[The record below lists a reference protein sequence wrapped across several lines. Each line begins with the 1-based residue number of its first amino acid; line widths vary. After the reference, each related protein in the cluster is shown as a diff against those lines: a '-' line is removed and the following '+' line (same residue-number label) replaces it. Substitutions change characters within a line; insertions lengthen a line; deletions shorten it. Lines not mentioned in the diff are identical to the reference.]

1 MKACLSCHQQIHRNA
16 PICPLCK
23 AKSRS
28 RNPKKPK
35 RKQDERRK
43 GEHMEL
49 FCSAPLARTID
60 VLMWKKILPNP
71 SQVSYLMW
79 QKHNSAFPLLYFIST
94 FGISSLGRVQVLIT
108 MSDDLFF
115 TTNIS
120 APCLELRKEQ
130 KTHMCISVTC
140 IWDLKLKRCGVWG
153 LGTANTLS
161 QHKAY
166 VFLHYIFA
174 WGSERRTISLD
185 FQTGLV
191 YISPSSLDP

>member
-1 MKACLSCHQQIHRNA
+1 MPPANSPECTHMPSVQSQKSVPEPQEAQTEAGWMK
-16 PICPLCK
+16 
-23 AKSRS
+23 
-28 RNPKKPK
+28 
-35 RKQDERRK
+35 K
-43 GEHMEL
+43 GGTHGTLL
-49 FCSAPLARTID
+49 FCPIGQNDWCLD
-60 VLMWKKILPNP
+60 VKKILPNP

-120 APCLELRKEQ
+120 APCWELREEQ
-130 KTHMCISVTC
+130 KTHMCISVTR